1 MAGFFDDNAPPA
13 DWVDPGWTPQ
23 PAGGGAPTPIELGG
37 IPGYTPPPQ
46 DYFPPGTTPSNPGG
60 GYTPP
65 DPPPY
70 VAPQSAPTGG
80 TLQTSSPLA
89 GWDADKWNDPN
100 HNSPK
105 YVVGRILAKYPPT
118 TAGLQQAWGEI
129 QSAFPSAT
137 FDGKDSIS
145 GIPGTMGAVDVLA
158 GASQGGTGW
167 WWGDQGAAGADG
179 GGGAAGGV
187 GGAPAGGFAGRYGS
201 YTDSP
206 DPFTSAT
213 WTGGDYQQLAK
224 TGDLNTPYRLPTQ
237 AELEASPGYMARLA
251 AGLQARDR
259 SAAAKG
265 TVLNG
270 GTQMAL
276 ARYGQDYASNEYSNL
291 VGQTLGAR
299 QQNYGE
305 YSADDAN
312 AFRNY
317 QSRYGQF
324 QDANNNSRTDY
335 ALNVNTNRN
344 AMNDQWAHLNDL
356 YQTGAQS
363 ANGSY
368 KPGVQS

>member
-1 MAGFFDDNAPPA
+1 MAGFWDDNGFDAGSGSRYASSDPSSAP
-13 DWVDPGWTPQ
+13 VDQ
-23 PAGGGAPTPIELGG
+23 P
-37 IPGYTPPPQ
+37 
-46 DYFPPGTTPSNPGG
+46 
-60 GYTPP
+60 YTPP

-70 VAPQSAPTGG
+70 VPSGPPPPPVPTTTPGA
-80 TLQTSSPLA
+80 TTSTTSHALA
-89 GWDADKWNDPN
+89 GWDEGKWNDPT

-118 TAGLQQAWGEI
+118 TAGLQQAWNEI
-129 QSAFPSAT
+129 HAAFPSAT

-145 GIPGTMGAVDVLA
+145 GIPGTNGAVDVLA

-167 WWGDQGAAGADG
+167 WWGDQGAAGTDG
-179 GGGAAGGV
+179 GGGAAGG
-187 GGAPAGGFAGRYGS
+187 AGGSGGPGGNFGS
-201 YTDSP
+201 FTGGP
-206 DPFTSAT
+206 DPFTSAV

-224 TGDLNTPYRLPTQ
+224 TGDLNSPYRLPTQ

-270 GTQMAL
+270 GTQQAL

-344 AMNDQWAHLNDL
+344 AQNDTWAHLNDL